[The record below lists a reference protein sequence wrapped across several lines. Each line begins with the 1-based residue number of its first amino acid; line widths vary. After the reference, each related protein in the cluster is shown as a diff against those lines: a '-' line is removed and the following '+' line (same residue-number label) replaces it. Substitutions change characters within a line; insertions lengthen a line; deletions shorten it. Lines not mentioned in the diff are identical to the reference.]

1 MKINNLIYS
10 KSTNRIFSI
19 IVSLIILSGCGF
31 FDESG
36 NPNAWESF
44 KPLNEIDKHIQGYY
58 DASLGGGANPKSGNP
73 GVYVDFSDG
82 LVQAYS
88 GNNLNLQ
95 IIQAI
100 TNKLVS
106 PNVEW
111 FKLGNSTI
119 VKLDYSSN
127 QLYNKVTDPKQYKD
141 IMAPIKLSLEKI
153 TSSHNDALLI
163 TDFEEYTSD
172 GKEQFENYPKEY
184 FTKWLNAGNS
194 ITFFYTDYSEKNNKS
209 NITTNKHLYFTVF
222 THGQANE
229 NSMVTLIKDSFKGRI
244 NTKTFELN
252 NNPYKVSNNYGG
264 KENTGLSNKNFSKWV
279 NYNFNGFS
287 DKKLPFEVIGFNK
300 PLNEDLDKYIQNI
313 KDKEDGLFINKLA
326 LNALDQSSFKLSQ
339 IGVKVY
345 DVSDDYERFA
355 QSSEAK
361 KHVPVLTKDAGKNP
375 DWDKNSKS
383 DAITVECYT
392 PKTNSLKN
400 EWIYKPADLTPKL
413 LEEFLD
419 VNKTIVAAHLKN
431 DPGNIELNTV
441 LHSNFKLK
449 KISNSNALIRVDY
462 IIEDAAFNDSNP
474 QLDDFK
480 WLSGTVKNKPQE
492 SLKEA
497 IRNTLQDPSINPK
510 GKVLYTYFIKFA
522 NKSESEK

>member
-1 MKINNLIYS
+1 MKITKLIYGS
-10 KSTNRIFSI
+10 GVSRFFSI
-19 IVSLIILSGCGF
+19 LISIIALTSCGG
-31 FDESG
+31 ESEKSS
-36 NPNAWESF
+36 AWESF

-58 DASLGGGANPKSGNP
+58 DASLGSGANPKSGNP

-88 GNNLNLQ
+88 GNSLNLQ

-111 FKLGNSTI
+111 FKLGSSTI

-194 ITFFYTDYSEKNNKS
+194 ITFFYTDYSETNKKS
-209 NITTNKHLYFTVF
+209 KITTNKHLYFTVF

-229 NSMVTLIKDSFKGRI
+229 NSMVTQIKDSFKGRI
-244 NTKTFELN
+244 VTKTFELN
-252 NNPYKVSNNYGG
+252 NNLYKVSNNYGG
-264 KENTGLSNKNFSKWV
+264 KENTGISNKNFSKWV

-287 DKKLPFEVIGFNK
+287 DKNLPFEVIGFNK

-313 KDKEDGLFINKLA
+313 IDKEDGLFINKLT

-361 KHVPVLTKDAGKNP
+361 KHIPVLTKDAEKNQV
-375 DWDKNSKS
+375 WDKNSKN
-383 DAITVECYT
+383 DPIIVECYK
-392 PKTNSLKN
+392 PKTNSLKE
-400 EWIYKPADLTPKL
+400 EWIYKPTDLTPKL
-413 LEEFLD
+413 MEEFLD

-449 KISNSNALIRVDY
+449 KISNSSALIRVDY
-462 IIEDAAFNDSNP
+462 IIEDASFNDSNP

-480 WLSGTVKNKPQE
+480 WLSGTLKGKQQE

-510 GKVLYTYFIKFA
+510 GKVVYTYFIKFA
-522 NKSESEK
+522 NKSETEK